1 MYTFFQCPLPLAP
14 HAPPATTAFA
24 AWVTTQKAFEILVY
38 KSQPKRSCLFV
49 CARSG
54 WDSCWSSS
62 WGSVGVWSWGWVIWF
77 QFSLC
82 FYLSLGLS
90 AGLQCCVVAFC
101 SNLLSIPFRNVGGG
115 VAVQYTNCL
124 CVCAVLF
131 AKFIDLETICVCCL
145 SFLGLSMIF
154 FGIPAPDTTTHTAH
168 IYTLDIS
175 QEIIVFGFT
184 L

>member
-1 MYTFFQCPLPLAP
+1 MCVLD
-14 HAPPATTAFA
+14 
-24 AWVTTQKAFEILVY
+24 LVGT
-38 KSQPKRSCLFV
+38 R
-49 CARSG
+49 
-54 WDSCWSSS
+54 
-62 WGSVGVWSWGWVIWF
+62 VGVGVGVGGWSWGWVIWF

-101 SNLLSIPFRNVGGG
+101 SNLLSIPFRLWAGAWQFNTQSVC
-115 VAVQYTNCL
+115 V

-154 FGIPAPDTTTHTAH
+154 FGIPVPDTTTHTAH
-168 IYTLDIS
+168 IYTLYIS

>member
-1 MYTFFQCPLPLAP
+1 MCSIWLG
-14 HAPPATTAFA
+14 
-24 AWVTTQKAFEILVY
+24 LVLELELGFGWGLELGLGY
-38 KSQPKRSCLFV
+38 LVSVFTLFLSFT
-49 CARSG
+49 R
-54 WDSCWSSS
+54 
-62 WGSVGVWSWGWVIWF
+62 
-77 QFSLC
+77 SLC
-82 FYLSLGLS
+82 GSPML
-90 AGLQCCVVAFC
+90 CCC
-101 SNLLSIPFRNVGGG
+101 LLFEFIVYTIQTLGGG

-124 CVCAVLF
+124 CVCVCAVLF